1 MKTTTAFEKICRMK
15 HKTKVVQG
23 SQGAGKTFSILLR
36 WILLAARSET
46 KQFCSIVTATF
57 PALESGAIKDFKT
70 ICDILGM
77 PYRETKKPYIFRI
90 GLWTFQFF
98 SIDKES
104 KGLGAR
110 RDRLYINEA
119 NRLPWKIAKQLI
131 SRTHV
136 ERIFDFNPVNTFW
149 AHTEFVNVKDCAFVK
164 LTYKDNECLPQSEID
179 DIEKSAPWGLRPDPN
194 HWRVYGEG
202 EIGMPEGIIFGN
214 YKEYIELPE
223 GEYQI
228 AVGVDFGWE
237 DPLAFVKTWLDHKNK
252 RIYWKLLFYGS
263 QAKYEDVIPE
273 IKPEIVG
280 ETCYCDHEP
289 RDIQS
294 LRDFGLTAR
303 NANKK
308 NGITADLRAIKQ
320 YEIFIHTDSTALKSE
335 MAEYSYQTI
344 ETANGTEIIPYPKPN
359 QVDHAIDAAKYSV
372 ATIISRK

>member
-1 MKTTTAFEKICRMK
+1 MKATTAFKKICALR

-36 WILLAARSET
+36 WILLAAKSEK

-70 ICDILGM
+70 IVDLLNI
-77 PYRETKKPYIFRI
+77 PYHETKKPYIFRI

-149 AHTEFVNVKDCAFVK
+149 AHTEFVDVKDCDFIK
-164 LTYKDNECLPQSEID
+164 LTYKDNEELPLSEVE

-194 HWRVYGEG
+194 HWRIYGLG
-202 EIGMPEGIIFGN
+202 EIGMSVGVIFSDFKL
-214 YKEYIELPE
+214 YSDLPQ
-223 GEYQI
+223 GDYQE
-228 AVGVDFGWE
+228 AVGIDFGWE
-237 DPLAFVKTWLDHKNK
+237 DPLAIVKAYVDHTNK
-252 RIYWKLLFYGS
+252 RIYWRLLFYGS
-263 QAKYEDVIPE
+263 QAKYEEVIPPLKKE
-273 IKPEIVG
+273 LLKS
-280 ETCYCDHEP
+280 TLFCDHEP
-289 RDIQS
+289 RDIMK
-294 LRDFGLTAR
+294 LREYGLAAR

-308 NGITADLRAIKQ
+308 NGITADIRAIKQ
-320 YEIFIHTDSTALKSE
+320 YEIFVHEDSHALISE
-335 MAEYSYQTI
+335 LTEYSYQTI
-344 ETANGTEIIPYPKPN
+344 ETPTGTEIIPYPKQN
-359 QVDHAIDAAKYSV
+359 QRDHAIDAAKYSV
-372 ATIISRK
+372 ASIISRK

>member
-1 MKTTTAFEKICRMK
+1 MK

-119 NRLPWKIAKQLI
+119 KRLPWKIAKQLV

-136 ERIFDFNPVNTFW
+136 EPIFDVNPVNTFW
-149 AHTEFVNVKDCAFVK
+149 AHTEFVNVKDCDFVK
-164 LTYKDNECLPQSEID
+164 LTYKDNEELPQSEID

-194 HWRVYGEG
+194 HWRVYGLG
-202 EIGMPEGIIFGN
+202 EIGMVEGVIFKHQL
-214 YKEYIELPE
+214 YKELPQ
-223 GEYQI
+223 GDYQT
-228 AVGVDFGWE
+228 AVGVDFGYK
-237 DPLAFVKTWLDHKNK
+237 DPMAIVKAWVNHTERKIFLKEM
-252 RIYWKLLFYGS
+252 FYGS
-263 QAKYEDVIPE
+263 EVKKYSDVIAPIFEE
-273 IKPEIVG
+273 IKTEML
-280 ETCYCDHEP
+280 YCDHQP
-289 RDIQS
+289 RDQNE
-294 LRDFGLTAR
+294 LRILGLSVR

-308 NGITADLRAIKQ
+308 NGITADIRAINQ
-320 YEIFIHTDSTALKSE
+320 YELFVHEDSTALIAE
-335 MAEYSYQTI
+335 LCEYSYQTI

-359 QVDHAIDAAKYSV
+359 QRDHAIDAAKYSV